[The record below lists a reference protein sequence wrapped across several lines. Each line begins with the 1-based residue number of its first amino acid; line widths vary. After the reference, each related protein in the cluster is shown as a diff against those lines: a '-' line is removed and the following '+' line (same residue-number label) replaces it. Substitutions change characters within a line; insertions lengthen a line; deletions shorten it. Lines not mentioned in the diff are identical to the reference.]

1 MNALYRQKW
10 LRLAVGIGVPIGA
23 ILFCCSVLW
32 LPKTPPCPFFT
43 LTGIYCPGCGAG
55 RCVTALLH
63 LDLYAAF
70 RFNPLMFITLPFVL
84 YYLLKI
90 YLAFVFGRDML
101 PAPSIRKK
109 AFGIIVLSVVLA
121 YFLLR
126 NIPVYP
132 FTLLAP
138 TAV

>member
-1 MNALYRQKW
+1 M
-10 LRLAVGIGVPIGA
+10 PIGA
-23 ILFCCSVLW
+23 IVFVASLLW
-32 LPKTPPCPFFT
+32 VQKAPSCPFYL

-55 RCVTALLH
+55 RCVMALLH

-90 YLAFVFGRDML
+90 YLAFVFGRDVL
-101 PAPSIRKK
+101 PAPNVRKK

-121 YFLLR
+121 YFVLR

-132 FTLLAP
+132 FTLLSP

>member
-1 MNALYRQKW
+1 MEALYQKKW
-10 LRLAVGIGVPIGA
+10 LRLIVGVGVPIGA

-63 LDLYAAF
+63 LNLYAAF
-70 RFNPLMFITLPFVL
+70 RFNPLMVIALPFVA
-84 YYLLKI
+84 YYLLKL
-90 YLAFVFGRDML
+90 YLAFVFGRDVL
-101 PAPSIRKK
+101 PSPKIRGS
-109 AFGIIVLSVVLA
+109 AFGITVLVVLIA
-121 YFLLR
+121 YGVLR
-126 NIPVYP
+126 NIPFFP
-132 FTLLAP
+132 FNLLAP